1 MVDTLSKTFTPLHYT
16 CRMVII
22 VTICTATWYDDEIMG
37 DEMGVACGVHGRE
50 KRYMQSIGEII

>member
-1 MVDTLSKTFTPLHYT
+1 
-16 CRMVII
+16 MVII